1 MLMRGEIIC
10 VGDELLSG
18 RVRERNASY
27 LAARLWPLGITVG
40 RVVVVGD
47 EPGPIKEAITAALP
61 RSAFVV
67 VTGGLGSTDDD
78 ITAAMAAE
86 VFGLPMAESRRMV
99 ENLRIYLEQRGKAL
113 NEEVRKMAW
122 LPEGAEILCAECA
135 GFRLAGPGGVP
146 VYFLP
151 GIPTEMRRITDERL
165 VPELGGLAGDG
176 TGAVAQ
182 DELLV
187 FGLPEP
193 EVGRRISG
201 MAGDG
206 LKVGYY
212 PVFPEV
218 QVVFSARAAS
228 GEQARTAVASAMA
241 EAAARLGEF
250 VVAKSGQSLEQA
262 VGEELLAQGLT
273 VALAESCTGGLIG
286 HRLTS
291 VSGSSGYLERGY
303 IVYSNRAKQELLGVR
318 AETLERFGAVS
329 AETAFEM
336 ASGARE
342 RAGTDLAVAV
352 TGIAGPTGGSD
363 EKPVGTVYFGLAAPG
378 GVRTGRRNFFGNRA
392 MVKAQTAE
400 TALDWL
406 RRYLIDHAF
415 VPGA

>member
-1 MLMRGEIIC
+1 MRGEVIC

-27 LAARLWPLGITVG
+27 LAAKLWPLGISVG

-47 EPGPIKEAITAALP
+47 EPGPIKEAISAALA

-67 VTGGLGSTDDD
+67 VTGGLGTTDDD

-99 ENLRIYLEQRGKAL
+99 ENLRIFLEERGRPL
-113 NEEVRKMAW
+113 NDEVRKMAW
-122 LPEGAEILCAECA
+122 LPEGAEILCADCA
-135 GFRLAGPGGVP
+135 GFRLAGPGGAP

-151 GIPTEMRRITDERL
+151 GVPAEMRRITDERL
-165 VPELGGLAGDG
+165 VPELGQLAGGDRP
-176 TGAVAQ
+176 AVAQ

-201 MAGDG
+201 ISDGG

-218 QVVFSARAAS
+218 QVVITARA
-228 GEQARTAVASAMA
+228 GDQEQAQAVVAAAMA
-241 EAAARLGEF
+241 EAARRLDGY
-250 VVAKSGQSLEQA
+250 VVARGGSSLEEA
-262 VGEELLAQGLT
+262 VGAKLLEQGLT

-291 VSGSSGYLERGY
+291 VSGSSGYFERGY
-303 IVYSNRAKQELLGVR
+303 VVYSNRAKQELLGVQP
-318 AETLERFGAVS
+318 ATLESFGAVS
-329 AETAFEM
+329 AETAAEM
-336 ASGARE
+336 AAGARE
-342 RAGTDLAVAV
+342 HAGTDLAVAV
-352 TGIAGPTGGSD
+352 TGIAGPTGGSE

-378 GVRTGRRNFFGNRA
+378 GVRTGLRRFFGSRA
-392 MVKAQTAE
+392 LVKAQTAE

-406 RRYLIDHAF
+406 RRYLDDHAF
-415 VPGA
+415 VSGA